1 MTKYREILKTGC
13 FDYVQKKYKSKIEY
27 LWKRYPNYAVF
38 RHDDNNKWYGF
49 VMDIFGYKLGL
60 D

>member
-1 MTKYREILKTGC
+1 MVGMKESLRQDV

-49 VMDIFGYKLGL
+49 VMDIFGDKLGL